1 MRQRWW
7 ALPAALASAALVA
20 ACGGGSTG
28 VSGPGNNHRSGT
40 GAGSGPN
47 APVAPQNAP
56 SGSVSPTATPS
67 GAPAPSG
74 TPAPSGSPGGASV
87 PVMTATVGG
96 HAVLTNSGGRTLY
109 WFAADKPGSGTS
121 ACYGGCAA
129 VWPPVTGHPAAAP
142 GTSLPKGFGTIT
154 RTGGQA
160 QATYDGHPLYTYAGD
175 SKAGQDTGNARNL
188 NGGLWWAMTPTG
200 STFGSAGGG
209 GHSGGSGGHGGS
221 GGSGGSGGTR
231 RSGGGGMY

>member
-1 MRQRWW
+1 MGQRWW
-7 ALPAALASAALVA
+7 VLPAALASAALVA
-20 ACGGGSTG
+20 ACGGGTG
-28 VSGPGNNHRSGT
+28 GSGNSQGSGT
-40 GAGSGPN
+40 GPGAGPN
-47 APVAPQNAP
+47 APVAPQTAP
-56 SGSVSPTATPS
+56 PGPGSPGATPS
-67 GAPAPSG
+67 SAPTASG
-74 TPAPSGSPGGASV
+74 TPAPSGSPGGAAV

-96 HAVLTNSGGRTLY
+96 HAVLTGAGGRTLY

-175 SKAGQDTGNARNL
+175 TKAGQDTGNARNL

-209 GHSGGSGGHGGS
+209 HSGGHGGA
-221 GGSGGSGGTR
+221 GGSGNSGR
-231 RSGGGGMY
+231 QGGGGVMY